1 MIIDGESGAV
11 TQVGNRIVDVVLDDG
26 TVLVA
31 NGMVV
36 PGDPITIATIDF
48 LARGG
53 DQYPYNGAPF
63 TSVGVT
69 YQQAV
74 ANYIVDGLGGAITA
88 ADYPEGGEG
97 RITTL
102 AAPTDFGLVIHH
114 NNDGESQL
122 VNAGSGLEDFGGV
135 ARFGATLDVRR
146 RISSNSRFGD
156 ILLSSGDNFLA
167 GPEFNA
173 SLENGVPFYD
183 TIAMDMLGYD
193 AIAIGNHDFD
203 FGPDVLADFIEG
215 YSETMPPYVSANLG
229 FADEPRLQAL
239 ADAGRIVSSTVISER
254 GMDIGIVGATT
265 PNINF
270 ISSPRDVDVMEDV
283 AGIVQAEVDALT
295 ASGVKIIILISHL
308 QDIDEDVALA
318 AMLSDVDVM
327 IAGGGDELLANP
339 GNPLIPGEEGDVFG
353 PYPIVATD
361 ADGAE
366 VPVVTTPGE
375 YKYLGEL
382 WIGFDPDGKST
393 LWAGSPIR
401 IQGAQD
407 AGIFDAAVAPV
418 IAATE
423 TLDATVIGTSEVALD
438 GTRTAVRG
446 VESNEGN
453 LIADALRWQATQ
465 LADSFGVAVPDV
477 AIQNGG
483 GIRNN
488 TVIEAGDIT
497 LLDTFDMVPFP
508 NFVTVLEGIP
518 RGQFKEILENAYSQ
532 VPGGGRFAQISGFTV
547 SYDIAKTAQV
557 LNDDGTVD
565 VAGERIQDVVLD
577 DGTVL
582 VADGAV
588 VAGDPITIA
597 TIDFLARGG
606 DQYPYRGAP
615 FTSVGV
621 SYQQALANYIVDGL
635 GGAITAA
642 DYPEGGEGR
651 ITQTETIPIEGPFTP
666 IYEIQGGLDESPLD
680 GELVEVAGYVTG
692 VFPDL
697 GGFYLQDGT
706 GDGLVTTSDGIF
718 VDALNGVAVGDHAE
732 VRGTVDEF
740 FGETRIVDVEGI
752 EVEDTG
758 GAIAPTPV
766 TLPLAEGASLEAYEG
781 MLVTFPDYLF
791 VSDTFNLHRFGE
803 AVLAAGGV
811 LVNPTDIAA
820 PGDAANAVADAN
832 AARQI
837 VIDDGS
843 GDQFPDAVPYFA
855 ADGTL
860 RRGDAAKDITANL
873 SFSFGAFKLQ
883 PTEDV
888 SFERMNPRPDGPD
901 DVGGN
906 LTVASFNVLNFF
918 STIDDGDNGARGA
931 DSEAEK
937 AAQLD
942 KLVAAITGLDADIIG
957 LQEIENNGPVAIGE
971 LIDALNA
978 AEGAGT
984 WAAAADPDYPGGL
997 EATNAIKVGIIFKTA
1012 MVTPVGTTEV
1022 SEDPSFATDRPAI
1035 AHSFVAYGDTF
1046 TVINNHFKSKSSRNA
1061 EGL

>member
-1 MIIDGESGAV
+1 AGAIQTEVDALTAAGVNKIVVISHLQDIDDDIALAADLTGVDVMIAGGGDELLANPGDPLVPGEEGDVFGAYPLTATGGDGASIPVVTTPGEYKYLGQLTVGFDADGNVTAVGTDSGPKVVDGTITPDAGLLASVVDPIAAAVATLDATVLGTSEVALDGTRTSVRGVESNEGNLIAAALLWQATELAASFGVTPPDVAIQNGGGIRNNTVIPAGDITVLDTFDMVPFSNFVSVLEDIPRAQFKDILENAYSQVPGGGRFAQLAGVSVVYDQYGFPMVIDGESGAV

-497 LLDTFDMVPFP
+497 LLDT
-508 NFVTVLEGIP
+508 
-518 RGQFKEILENAYSQ
+518 
-532 VPGGGRFAQISGFTV
+532 
-547 SYDIAKTAQV
+547 
-557 LNDDGTVD
+557 
-565 VAGERIQDVVLD
+565 
-577 DGTVL
+577 
-582 VADGAV
+582 
-588 VAGDPITIA
+588 
-597 TIDFLARGG
+597 
-606 DQYPYRGAP
+606 
-615 FTSVGV
+615 
-621 SYQQALANYIVDGL
+621 
-635 GGAITAA
+635 
-642 DYPEGGEGR
+642 
-651 ITQTETIPIEGPFTP
+651 
-666 IYEIQGGLDESPLD
+666 
-680 GELVEVAGYVTG
+680 
-692 VFPDL
+692 
-697 GGFYLQDGT
+697 
-706 GDGLVTTSDGIF
+706 
-718 VDALNGVAVGDHAE
+718 
-732 VRGTVDEF
+732 
-740 FGETRIVDVEGI
+740 
-752 EVEDTG
+752 
-758 GAIAPTPV
+758 
-766 TLPLAEGASLEAYEG
+766 
-781 MLVTFPDYLF
+781 
-791 VSDTFNLHRFGE
+791 
-803 AVLAAGGV
+803 
-811 LVNPTDIAA
+811 
-820 PGDAANAVADAN
+820 
-832 AARQI
+832 
-837 VIDDGS
+837 
-843 GDQFPDAVPYFA
+843 
-855 ADGTL
+855 
-860 RRGDAAKDITANL
+860 
-873 SFSFGAFKLQ
+873 
-883 PTEDV
+883 
-888 SFERMNPRPDGPD
+888 
-901 DVGGN
+901 
-906 LTVASFNVLNFF
+906 
-918 STIDDGDNGARGA
+918 
-931 DSEAEK
+931 
-937 AAQLD
+937 
-942 KLVAAITGLDADIIG
+942 
-957 LQEIENNGPVAIGE
+957 
-971 LIDALNA
+971 
-978 AEGAGT
+978 
-984 WAAAADPDYPGGL
+984 
-997 EATNAIKVGIIFKTA
+997 
-1012 MVTPVGTTEV
+1012 
-1022 SEDPSFATDRPAI
+1022 
-1035 AHSFVAYGDTF
+1035 
-1046 TVINNHFKSKSSRNA
+1046 
-1061 EGL
+1061 